1 MDKKSGNIASS
12 IVPSLR
18 YPNARRAIDWLCQAF
33 GFEEHLVVPGENEET
48 IVHAQLIHGNAMIML
63 ASADS
68 HGGNGFDRKVRPAS
82 ELGEKRNQAI
92 YLVVPDPDAHYARAV
107 AAGASVMMEIQD
119 QDYGGRGYSCLDLDG
134 NVWSFGDYDPWQS

>member
-1 MDKKSGNIASS
+1 MDTKSGHVASS

-18 YPNARRAIDWLCQAF
+18 YPEARLAIDWLCQAF
-33 GFEEHLVVPGENEET
+33 GFEEHLVVPGENEGS

-68 HGGNGFDRKVRPAS
+68 HGGNAFDQRVRPAS
-82 ELGEKRNQAI
+82 ELGEKTNQAI

-107 AAGASVMMEIQD
+107 TAGASVMMEIQD
-119 QDYGGRGYSCLDLDG
+119 QDYGGRGYTCLDCDG

>member
-1 MDKKSGNIASS
+1 
-12 IVPSLR
+12 
-18 YPNARRAIDWLCQAF
+18 
-33 GFEEHLVVPGENEET
+33 
-48 IVHAQLIHGNAMIML
+48 MIML

-82 ELGEKRNQAI
+82 ELGEKTNQAI